1 MQIALARIH
10 AMFDIKTGRICV
22 MTAQRS
28 NDIVPQNGLLAKPTC
43 YNPMPFLFSCTS
55 GVAVNAIRSYLTCY
69 EKETT
74 ATYNIREQ
82 GFIME
87 PK

>member
-1 MQIALARIH
+1 
-10 AMFDIKTGRICV
+10 
-22 MTAQRS
+22 
-28 NDIVPQNGLLAKPTC
+28 
-43 YNPMPFLFSCTS
+43 MPFLFLCTN